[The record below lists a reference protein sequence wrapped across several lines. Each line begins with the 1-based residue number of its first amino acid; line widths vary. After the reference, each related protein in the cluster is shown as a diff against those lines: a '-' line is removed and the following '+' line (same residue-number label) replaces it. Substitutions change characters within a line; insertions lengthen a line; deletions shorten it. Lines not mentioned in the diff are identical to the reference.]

1 MATHS
6 GKARRVQANVRRDGA
21 ARDSAQEARGS
32 SSNARSGAKALPKTA
47 RAARDARPTGPASGA
62 HPSIAKANAA
72 PKTSRPAELLDKA
85 TRARFEE
92 ELDAALKRKPTS
104 EVKLAGAL
112 RAVAS
117 LSPALRSSLAEATQ
131 VMIRRGSFAR
141 EIYGACLRTLAES
154 GDRQVPALLKS
165 ALAAEDAG
173 GNATLSAACFSRDES
188 LTAPL
193 AKLAASRQSHL
204 AFGAE
209 TARVCRGESNG
220 AHLTSVAPMI
230 KESHRISLCVE
241 LFVPLTRGEPVPV
254 HVGPALGVL
263 RGAER
268 HLGRWL
274 VLADVAAKAGDTSP
288 LEEALSKAQVG
299 PSSARS
305 AWSLVAWALSETRAS
320 VTPGGPPVPAPA
332 TRPTVEL
339 VARLSDRPIADR
351 DTTFLFRMARARA
364 ASCKPMLEG
373 LAKLGRDADRVERAP
388 GLPPGE
394 VAGPPDSRGSAGT
407 RLADEVAV
415 RAASY
420 LVRNHPADAR
430 RDEMKAALLEVATSA
445 KRDELRGFA
454 VAALWDTGDALL
466 RDKARELTDDLLVS
480 RCLSSVA
487 WGALVRAA
495 HAGVRGRVPG
505 VAGADDPFFVVAGE
519 TPFRWVQWGWL
530 E

>member
-1 MATHS
+1 MGAQT
-6 GKARRVQANVRRDGA
+6 GKVKRVETV
-21 ARDSAQEARGS
+21 
-32 SSNARSGAKALPKTA
+32 AKKPSVA
-47 RAARDARPTGPASGA
+47 RAEIVD
-62 HPSIAKANAA
+62 
-72 PKTSRPAELLDKA
+72 KT
-85 TRARFEE
+85 TRARFEA
-92 ELDAALKRKPTS
+92 ELDGALKRKPVS

-112 RAVAS
+112 RAVAA
-117 LSPALRSSLAEATQ
+117 LSPALRGALVDATQ
-131 VMIRRGSFAR
+131 VMIRRGSFSR

-154 GDRQVPALLKS
+154 DDRNVPALLKS
-165 ALAAEDAG
+165 ALSADDAG
-173 GNATLSAACFSRDES
+173 GNATLSAACFARDPS

-193 AKLAASRQSHL
+193 AKLAASQKAHL

-209 TARVCRGESNG
+209 TARVCRRESNG
-220 AHLTSVAPMI
+220 AHLSAIAPMI

-241 LFVPLTRGEPVPV
+241 LFVPLARSAPIPV

-274 VLADVAAKAGDTSP
+274 VLADVATKAGDTSP
-288 LEEALSKAQVG
+288 LDEAVSKSQVG

-305 AWSLVAWALSETRAS
+305 AWSLVAWALSETRA
-320 VTPGGPPVPAPA
+320 TTLPGHPAVPAPA

-339 VARLSDRPIADR
+339 VARLSDRPSADR

-373 LAKLGRDADRVERAP
+373 LVKNFPLQ
-388 GLPPGE
+388 
-394 VAGPPDSRGSAGT
+394 
-407 RLADEVAV
+407 DEVSV

-420 LVRNHPADAR
+420 LAR
-430 RDEMKAALLEVATSA
+430 DHGRDDMRAAILDCALNA
-445 KRDELRGFA
+445 KRDELRSFA
-454 VAALWDTGDALL
+454 VAALWDTGNAEA
-466 RDKARELTDDLLVS
+466 RDKARELSDELVTS

-495 HAGVRGRVPG
+495 HAGAPVFGS
-505 VAGADDPFFVVAGE
+505 DKNDPFFVVAAE
-519 TPFRWVQWGWL
+519 TPFRWIQWGWL